1 MSLLTLDD
9 DRTITNPL
17 LLGMLRVALRLDV
30 FQSRARRF
38 YHDVMLS
45 PHDCP
50 ECGGRLT
57 MTDPSRCQCENGHAL
72 DPTTQFQKSAC
83 CSASLI
89 RKNLHYAC
97 SHCQRITP
105 SRFLFDER
113 LFDADYF
120 RLKMAESRERKQ
132 AKRKEAIERLFA
144 SRSGALSI
152 TDTPAIDAIPGLSQD
167 LDAFIG
173 SAPLIP
179 LSQFLSRDEFHL
191 DEYRRALE
199 GSIPPGCMIRFSAI
213 PPVSK
218 SLRRDRARRLITL
231 LFMEQAREVELT
243 QCGENDI
250 KVERYETDD

>member
-9 DRTITNPL
+9 DSHVTNPL
-17 LLGMLRVALRLDV
+17 LRGMLRVAQRLGE
-30 FQSRARRF
+30 FRSQARRY

-45 PHDCP
+45 LHVCP
-50 ECGGRLT
+50 ECAGRLK
-57 MTDPSRCQCENGHAL
+57 MIAPSECQCECGHTF
-72 DPTTQFQKSAC
+72 DPTIAFQQSAC
-83 CSASLI
+83 CFAALV
-89 RKNLHYAC
+89 RKSLHYAC
-97 SHCQRITP
+97 SHCHRITP

-152 TDTPAIDAIPGLSQD
+152 TDTPSIDSIPGLARD

-173 SAPLIP
+173 SVPSIT

-199 GSIPPGCMIRFSAI
+199 DSIPPGCMIRFSAI
-213 PPVSK
+213 PPVCN

-231 LFMEQAREVELT
+231 LFMEQEREVELT
-243 QCGENDI
+243 QCGEYDI